1 MIREVHIE
9 WFLLLLLVLQQL
21 EAKAHSPN
29 ITVESS
35 CSCSEHH
42 ALADS
47 LSDDASL
54 LQIGVSQAVIK
65 QQQSHAVGYLSVS
78 RHEAVIWQE
87 PAGNATGAPQSI
99 AAANATKPAPPDV
112 NTSAAPT
119 APPAG
124 NSTIPAKQND
134 SSSISGASS
143 ESIQYRIPGTMWLV
157 VAVLIIIIILLLFT
171 LAFCVM
177 LERERNAVVKENSE
191 TDRGLDDKLM
201 NRRVPLPQT
210 EERPASVFHEDR
222 RLPSPPLVSMPPMQ
236 PVQTISPIVATSLPA
251 MRSVTLG
258 SPVASAAHGTV
269 LISPGSGVYPSMTA
283 AGISPV
289 GSGTFTTRP
298 VSPSSGSP
306 PNSVILM

>member
-35 CSCSEHH
+35 CSCSEHN

-47 LSDDASL
+47 LCDGASL
-54 LQIGVSQAVIK
+54 LQIGVSQAVIN

-87 PAGNATGAPQSI
+87 PAGNGTGAPQSI
-99 AAANATKPAPPDV
+99 AAAIATKPAPPDV
-112 NTSAAPT
+112 NTSAASP

-124 NSTIPAKQND
+124 NSTIPAKQ
-134 SSSISGASS
+134 SGDSS

-177 LERERNAVVKENSE
+177 LERERNTVVKENSE

-201 NRRVPLPQT
+201 NRRVPLTQT
-210 EERPASVFHEDR
+210 EERPASMFYEDR

-283 AGISPV
+283 AGTSPV